1 MAGAAK
7 PRRKTPAAAKGHKL
21 PEPIPEGFE
30 VSDTFKKGWK
40 IGTKIGSG
48 GFGTVYFVFTVS
60 FLSILIILA
69 SEAGKKD
76 YDYVVKVEYHD
87 NGPLFAEMH
96 CYHSIGKPTQLA
108 EWIKKKKLPYLGLSP
123 CYGFGS
129 FEYNNSKYRFMIIE
143 RFDKDLQHLFEENG
157 KRFPPKAVYLIGLS
171 LLNVLEYIHNAGYIH
186 GDIKPANLLL
196 GRKKG
201 TENQVYLVDMG
212 LACKYLRDGV
222 HKKECPDPKKA
233 HNGTPEFTSRDA
245 HRGCFSRRSDLEIL
259 CYNLLQWLAGE
270 LPWEKYVPDNK
281 KLQQQK
287 EKYMQDIDALL
298 AELFGNENEP
308 GMRKLLTYV
317 CKLTFEDEP
326 DYNLCRK
333 ILKDELKRIGA
344 DGDTTLEFQFPKKK
358 ATTKA
363 AKAPVLTNKE
373 NTKASKPTK
382 EKRKPEPEVQ
392 LDPGMIPTPAML
404 EIMNKKVDEGKSS
417 KSRRKK

>member
-7 PRRKTPAAAKGHKL
+7 PRRKAPVAAKGHKL
-21 PEPIPEGFE
+21 PEPIPEGLE

-40 IGTKIGSG
+40 IGPKIGSG
-48 GFGTVYFVFTVS
+48 GFGTVYF
-60 FLSILIILA
+60 A

-96 CYHSIGKPTQLA
+96 CYHNICKPVQLT
-108 EWIKKKKLPYLGLSP
+108 EYVKKKKLPYLGLSP

-129 FEYNNSKYRFMIIE
+129 FEYNSSKYRFMIIE
-143 RFDKDLQHLFEENG
+143 RFDKDLQHLFQENG
-157 KRFPPKAVYLIGLS
+157 KRFPPKTVYLIGLS

-212 LACKYLRDGV
+212 LACKYMRDGV
-222 HKKECPDPKKA
+222 HKKESPDPKKA

-270 LPWEKYVPDNK
+270 LPWEKYVSDNK
-281 KLQQQK
+281 KLLQQK
-287 EKYMQDIDALL
+287 ERYMQDIDALL
-298 AELFGNENEP
+298 NELFGDENCP
-308 GMRKLLTYV
+308 VGIRKLLTYV

-333 ILKDELKRIGA
+333 ILMDELKRIET
-344 DGDTTLEFQFPKKK
+344 DDVTTLEFRFPKKK
-358 ATTKA
+358 TTIKA
-363 AKAPVLTNKE
+363 AKEPVLTNKE
-373 NTKASKPTK
+373 NTKTSKPSK

-392 LDPGMIPTPAML
+392 LEPGMIPTPAML
-404 EIMNKKVDEGKSS
+404 EIMNKKTDEKSS
-417 KSRRKK
+417 KTRRKK